1 MPSTSLIRSSKPF
14 SLSALYVLVLASSST
29 VFADLPLVA
38 FDRMGRV
45 GLAGSFAG
53 LDVANSSSSLSFDPT
68 AATLLSRAPDGSLT
82 RLGSTDSGGSI
93 FSACALADTVYVAGN
108 FSSIG
113 GTSAANIASY
123 SPSSGTFAALGTN
136 GPNGPI
142 HSLFCDGFNN
152 NIWAGGRFSSP
163 APLVAVW
170 GVKSSS
176 WSPPPFGGL
185 SGAGGEVLSITSNSS
200 QNSLIFTGS
209 FLTSFGNSSVAL
221 NGTNNP
227 NVPFSPG
234 ATPFSSSLVPVPLAN
249 AQIDA
254 SPSTTVAGFNNIN
267 HTLCP
272 AGADGPGN
280 SWFAQD
286 GAEAFITVRKF
297 SFLSASGV
305 RLGNTFLEGRGT
317 TGFR

>member
-1 MPSTSLIRSSKPF
+1 MLSSVLHPLLLLLSSFSPRRHRVHPRACGFKASTPLCCAQRARSTPREPYTLLCSVMPSTSLIRSSKPF

-93 FSACALADTVYVAGN
+93 LSACALADTVYVAGN

-142 HSLFCDGFNN
+142 HSLFCDGSNN

-163 APLVAVW
+163 ASAVAVW

-209 FLTSFGNSSVAL
+209 FLTLEEVR
-221 NGTNNP
+221 
-227 NVPFSPG
+227 
-234 ATPFSSSLVPVPLAN
+234 
-249 AQIDA
+249 A
-254 SPSTTVAGFNNIN
+254 S
-267 HTLCP
+267 CR
-272 AGADGPGN
+272 
-280 SWFAQD
+280 
-286 GAEAFITVRKF
+286 VR
-297 SFLSASGV
+297 
-305 RLGNTFLEGRGT
+305 
-317 TGFR
+317 